1 MRLEENPP
9 LDIVRS
15 IRKNVN
21 KKTRE
26 LLVLEF
32 FSFMPFFH
40 SFITLINFH

>member
-1 MRLEENPP
+1 MRLEEVPH

-15 IRKNVN
+15 IRKKVN

-32 FSFMPFFH
+32 FSFMSFFH
-40 SFITLINFH
+40 SFITLINLY

>member
-15 IRKNVN
+15 IRKKVN
-21 KKTRE
+21 KKLE
-26 LLVLEF
+26 LFLLEL
-32 FSFMPFFH
+32 FSFMSLFH